1 MKQLLFSFLL
11 LITFSVTAQDFSLIR
26 KKTDNYINIKNSEA
40 LAQKI
45 STDFKSTEQ
54 QVKALFYWITHNIK
68 YDLDSYY
75 NPKQK
80 RISFK
85 YRDEQDKLAKIKAI
99 KSKIANETLV
109 SKKGVCEGYA
119 QIFSRVCSLLNIENN
134 VIKGYV
140 KNSSY
145 YINKP
150 EQTSNHA
157 WNAVKIN
164 NEWKYFDTTWASGVV
179 INNVWEPSFNSYYYS
194 FPKEKYFKT
203 HYPEETIWQLKIG
216 SLSKDDFYSQP
227 IYKSAFLKTDI
238 SLISPTSGILPKNK
252 TIEIKLKNITNKNT
266 VFLGFSGDRY
276 VTKPDNI
283 TTKNNITTIKVN
295 TRKNSNSLAVIVDK
309 KIILEYL
316 IK

>member
-1 MKQLLFSFLL
+1 MKQLLYSFLL
-11 LITFSVTAQDFSLIR
+11 LITFSVSAQDFSLVR
-26 KKTDNYINIKNSEA
+26 KKTDKYINIKNSEA

-45 STDFKSTEQ
+45 STDFNSTEQ

-68 YDLDSYY
+68 YDLDSHY

-80 RISFK
+80 RFSFK
-85 YRDEQDKLAKIKAI
+85 YRDEQDKLAKLKAI

-119 QIFSRVCSLLNIENN
+119 QIFSRVCSLLNIENS

-140 KNSSY
+140 KNSSH

-179 INNVWEPSFNSYYYS
+179 INNVWKSSFNSYYYN
-194 FPKEKYFKT
+194 FKKEKYFKT

-216 SLSKDDFYSQP
+216 SLSKDGFYNQP

-238 SLISPTSGILPKNK
+238 SLISPTNGALPKNK
-252 TIEIKLKNITNKNT
+252 PIEIKLKNITNKNT
-266 VFLGFSGDRY
+266 VFIGFSGDRY

-295 TRKNSNSLAVIVDK
+295 SRKNSSSIAVIVDK

-316 IK
+316 LQ

>member
-45 STDFKSTEQ
+45 STDFNSTEQ

-119 QIFSRVCSLLNIENN
+119 QIFSRVCSLLNIENS

-145 YINKP
+145 YINKS

-216 SLSKDDFYSQP
+216 SLSKEGFYNQP

-238 SLISPTSGILPKNK
+238 SLISPTNGTLPKNK

-283 TTKNNITTIKVN
+283 TIKNNITTIKVN

>member
-45 STDFKSTEQ
+45 STDFNSTEQ

-119 QIFSRVCSLLNIENN
+119 QIFSRVCSLLNIENS

-216 SLSKDDFYSQP
+216 SLSKEGFYNQP
-227 IYKSAFLKTDI
+227 IYKSTFLKTDI
-238 SLISPTSGILPKNK
+238 SLISPTNGTLPKNK